1 MSVPCASGG
10 RPVEETITATI
21 EGSSDQANQRNE
33 RRSSEQPP
41 EGNQQSNTA
50 QKQETNEPAT
60 GSPSIQGT
68 LQVGETLT
76 ANTKNVSDAD
86 GLTARVFTHQ
96 WRAAGFDV
104 QGSTSATYTLTAS
117 NEGATIQVRVYFTDD
132 LGNPETRT
140 SEPYGPV
147 AAQPEDTQPPAPE
160 PAQSQ
165 EPEAPAQETAPEPPN
180 EPTNL
185 QATVN
190 PDGSVT
196 LTWNAPDDD
205 TVTGY
210 LVLRR
215 RPQMDEDT
223 LMVYV
228 EDTGSTATTYTDTD
242 TTPGTRHLYRGKAV
256 NSAGAGERSN
266 VVRATP

>member
-1 MSVPCASGG
+1 MNVRYLAPLDSSNMAIKDSHGHYAESCDFCIKVTNNTDAGKPLTATFIGLPTNHEGPEGEITFNIQFSEPVWVERGPPRAHLLKVKGGTVTSAWWLEGDTTNWEIVVNPAGTGPDGHRPCSAISVPCASGG

-104 QGSTSATYTLTAS
+104 QGATGATYTLTAS
-117 NEGATIQVRVYFTDD
+117 NEG
-132 LGNPETRT
+132 
-140 SEPYGPV
+140 EP
-147 AAQPEDTQPPAPE
+147 
-160 PAQSQ
+160 S
-165 EPEAPAQETAPEPPN
+165 
-180 EPTNL
+180 
-185 QATVN
+185 
-190 PDGSVT
+190 
-196 LTWNAPDDD
+196 
-205 TVTGY
+205 
-210 LVLRR
+210 
-215 RPQMDEDT
+215 
-223 LMVYV
+223 
-228 EDTGSTATTYTDTD
+228 
-242 TTPGTRHLYRGKAV
+242 K
-256 NSAGAGERSN
+256 
-266 VVRATP
+266 